1 MSLLTL
7 VQDAARL
14 LKQNSP
20 SVITASTDELV
31 QQMRGLANKVG
42 EELSRRAAWPE
53 LRREVTFYALATLD
67 QTYLISI
74 ASDFDR
80 MVDDTFYNR
89 TQVKQVTGPIDASE
103 WQQDRAN
110 GYAGPGLKYITR
122 AGKLLVEP
130 AFSSGDSCA
139 FEYFTKHW
147 CETTGGTGQ
156 EVLTYDSDIV
166 RLPERIFKLGLVF
179 EFLKTN
185 DFPYAEAQEDYENAI
200 EVHSGNVSG
209 SRVLF
214 LGGSQGISNVN
225 VQDNN
230 FG

>member
-20 SVITASTDELV
+20 TVVTSSTDELV
-31 QQMRGLANKVG
+31 QQMKGLANKVG
-42 EELSRRAAWPE
+42 EELSRRANWQE
-53 LRREVTFYALATLD
+53 LRREALFYAQATLD
-67 QTYLISI
+67 QGYLTSI

-80 MVDDTFYNR
+80 IADDTFWNR
-89 TQVKQVTGPIDASE
+89 SQVRQVVGPIDPAE

-110 GYAGPGLKYITR
+110 NFAGPGLKYITR

-130 AFSSGDSCA
+130 AFSSGDTCA
-139 FEYFTKHW
+139 FEYFSKHW
-147 CETTGGTGQ
+147 CESTGGAGQ
-156 EVLTYDSDIV
+156 ETLTYDSDIV
-166 RLPERIFKLGLVF
+166 RLPERIFKLGLIF

-200 EVHSGNVSG
+200 EVHSGNTSG

-214 LGGSQGISNVN
+214 MGGSQPISNVN
-225 VQDNN
+225 IQDNN

>member
-7 VQDAARL
+7 IQDAART
-14 LKQNSP
+14 LKQNAP
-20 SVITASTDELV
+20 SVVTTSTDELV
-31 QQMRGLANKVG
+31 AQMKELANKVG
-42 EELSRRAAWPE
+42 DELSRRAEWQE
-53 LRREVTFYALATLD
+53 LRREVTFYAQATLD
-67 QTYLISI
+67 QGYLVSI

-80 MVDDTFYNR
+80 MVDDTFWNR
-89 TQVKQVTGPIDASE
+89 GQVRKVDGPVTAEE

-110 GYAGPGLKYITR
+110 NYSGPGLKYTTR
-122 AGKLLVEP
+122 GGRLLVSP
-130 AFSSGDSCA
+130 AFSSGEVCA
-139 FEYFTKHW
+139 FEYFSKQW

-156 EVLTYDSDIV
+156 TAFTYDSDIV
-166 RLPERIFKLGLVF
+166 RLPERIFKLGLIF

-225 VQDNN
+225 IQDNN